1 MDKLY
6 VVVQSGE
13 VRGRA
18 QFYSSTGQF
27 DLLLNISLCSK
38 GNI

>member
-18 QFYSSTGQF
+18 QFYTVQPDSSIF
-27 DLLLNISLCSK
+27 C
-38 GNI
+38 